1 MAGFGAV
8 GGELATH
15 PLGGRLLIAK
25 HIGVRRP
32 APGAEQV
39 DEPEREK
46 CPVAEPGVGR
56 RRRGSAREA
65 PEEHRVRQTVPFR
78 TSLRH
83 HWPPSLRPDGVPPLP
98 PPHSAARAHPPVP
111 GTKLSHPP
119 PARNTPR
126 RAARVRGVTTTPSPD
141 PLPARAPA
149 GRSRAS
155 RW

>member
-8 GGELATH
+8 GGERATH
-15 PLGGRLLIAK
+15 PLGGRWLIGK

-46 CPVAEPGVGR
+46 RPVAEPGVGR

-98 PPHSAARAHPPVP
+98 PPHSAARAHPQFP
-111 GTKLSHPP
+111 GPSYRIPRPHKTPP
-119 PARNTPR
+119 PAPR
-126 RAARVRGVTTTPSPD
+126 VSP
-141 PLPARAPA
+141 APPPH
-149 GRSRAS
+149 RR
-155 RW
+155 